1 MLLTPIILFVILMIL
16 LYVPPVQNFIRKQA
30 TAIASDATGMNISVE
45 RIDLRYPLNLLVRG
59 VQVVQP
65 GSDTADIQHPD
76 TLLNLGSLNVR
87 VQAWPLLKGRVEV
100 DDITLQRV
108 AVNSS
113 GLLEGMRI
121 KGTLGRFFLASHGI
135 DLNKEDAVLNRVEPS
150 DTHVQVMLADT
161 TETPEDTTETALNW
175 RVALHNLKL
184 KNVSVDLQM
193 PLDSMSLA
201 ATIGDA
207 SIEAAKADLKR
218 QFYGWRKFAL
228 TGTSVN
234 YDTGTAVPA
243 EGFDASHIAVRDIR
257 IGIDSGMTCGRD
269 MNAVIREF
277 SMHDRSGLTVTS
289 LTGRLF
295 ADSAVIRVPYLQLK
309 TPHSEMNLTAQTY
322 WKLVDIPTTGQ
333 LSARFNA
340 NIGKQDVLLFAGGLP
355 ETFKEAYPFR
365 PLVIHA
371 GTEGNL
377 KQMQISRFTAELPG
391 AFSLSGGGE
400 LWNLTDSLKR
410 SGGLDFEMQTQD
422 LNFLT
427 GLTGVTP
434 DGSIVVPDSMN
445 LVARLGLDG
454 PQCNALLKVQEGKGS
469 LNLDAAYNLST
480 EVYHADLA
488 IDALQLHH
496 FLPKDSVYALTAH
509 VAAKGRGVD
518 MTSRQTTAL
527 VEAKLD
533 ELQYARWN
541 LSGVNL
547 NAELKSAVASV
558 QLTSDNE
565 LLKMQ
570 SEADLRLDRKYMDGR
585 LNMKVE
591 ELDLYNLGIAS
602 EPLEHPVAFN
612 LGAEA
617 RRDSIKLRMD
627 AGDMDLQFRARST
640 LEELLGQSDEF
651 VAILTKQIEERR
663 LNHAA
668 LRQVLPSAGMQL
680 TAGQANPVSDFLK
693 TKNISFNDFTL
704 RFGST
709 PARGINGRTAV
720 HGLRVDSLQL
730 DTVFFAVKQDTSRM
744 MLQSGVI
751 NGPKN
756 PQFVFRSTLTGEIR
770 SEDAELTVNY
780 VDGKG
785 QTGVLFG
792 VNARPLTEGHGKG
805 NGVLLNLTP
814 AEPVIAYR
822 KFHFVDN
829 SNWIYLHN
837 NMRVYANIDMDSD
850 NGLGFRMQ

>member
-45 RIDLRYPLNLLVRG
+45 RIDLRFPLNLLVRG

-135 DLNKEDAVLNRVEPS
+135 DLNKEDAVLNRVELS

-207 SIEAAKADLKR
+207 SIEDAEADLKR

-243 EGFDASHIAVRDIR
+243 EGFDASHFALRDIR
-257 IGIDSGMTCGRD
+257 IGIDSVMTCGRD

-277 SMHDRSGLTVTS
+277 SMYDRSGLTVTS

-365 PLVIHA
+365 PLIIHA

-527 VEAKLD
+527 VETKLD
-533 ELQYARWN
+533 KLQYARWN

-558 QLTSDNE
+558 RLTSDNE

-640 LEELLGQSDEF
+640 LEELLGQSDKF

-663 LNHAA
+663 LDHAA
-668 LRQVLPSAGMQL
+668 LRQVLPSAGMKL
-680 TAGQANPVSDFLK
+680 TAGQANPVSYFLK
-693 TKNISFNDFTL
+693 TKNIRFNDFTL

-756 PQFVFRSTLTGEIR
+756 PQFVFRSTLTGEI
-770 SEDAELTVNY
+770 S
-780 VDGKG
+780 
-785 QTGVLFG
+785 Q
-792 VNARPLTEGHGKG
+792 
-805 NGVLLNLTP
+805 
-814 AEPVIAYR
+814 
-822 KFHFVDN
+822 
-829 SNWIYLHN
+829 
-837 NMRVYANIDMDSD
+837 
-850 NGLGFRMQ
+850 

>member
-1 MLLTPIILFVILMIL
+1 MIL

-45 RIDLRYPLNLLVRG
+45 RIDLRFPLNLLVRG

-65 GSDTADIQHPD
+65 GSDTIDIQHPD
-76 TLLNLGSLNVR
+76 TLLNLGSLNIR

-135 DLNKEDAVLNRVEPS
+135 DLNKEDAVLNRVELS

-175 RVALHNLKL
+175 RVALHSLKL

-207 SIEAAKADLKR
+207 SIEDAEADLKR

-243 EGFDASHIAVRDIR
+243 EGFDASHIALRDIR
-257 IGIDSGMTCGRD
+257 IGIDSVMTCGRD

-277 SMHDRSGLTVTS
+277 SMYDRSGLTVTS

-547 NAELKSAVASV
+547 NAGLKSAVASV
-558 QLTSDNE
+558 RLTSDNE

-570 SEADLRLDRKYMDGR
+570 SEA
-585 LNMKVE
+585 E
-591 ELDLYNLGIAS
+591 S
-602 EPLEHPVAFN
+602 
-612 LGAEA
+612 
-617 RRDSIKLRMD
+617 
-627 AGDMDLQFRARST
+627 
-640 LEELLGQSDEF
+640 
-651 VAILTKQIEERR
+651 
-663 LNHAA
+663 
-668 LRQVLPSAGMQL
+668 
-680 TAGQANPVSDFLK
+680 
-693 TKNISFNDFTL
+693 
-704 RFGST
+704 
-709 PARGINGRTAV
+709 RGT
-720 HGLRVDSLQL
+720 GLV
-730 DTVFFAVKQDTSRM
+730 
-744 MLQSGVI
+744 
-751 NGPKN
+751 
-756 PQFVFRSTLTGEIR
+756 
-770 SEDAELTVNY
+770 
-780 VDGKG
+780 
-785 QTGVLFG
+785 
-792 VNARPLTEGHGKG
+792 
-805 NGVLLNLTP
+805 
-814 AEPVIAYR
+814 
-822 KFHFVDN
+822 
-829 SNWIYLHN
+829 
-837 NMRVYANIDMDSD
+837 
-850 NGLGFRMQ
+850 

>member
-1 MLLTPIILFVILMIL
+1 
-16 LYVPPVQNFIRKQA
+16 
-30 TAIASDATGMNISVE
+30 MNISVE
-45 RIDLRYPLNLLVRG
+45 RIDLRFPLNLLVRG

-135 DLNKEDAVLNRVEPS
+135 DLNKEDAVLNRVELS

-207 SIEAAKADLKR
+207 SIEDAEADLKR

-243 EGFDASHIAVRDIR
+243 EGFDASHFALRDIR
-257 IGIDSGMTCGRD
+257 IGIDSVMTCGRD

-277 SMHDRSGLTVTS
+277 SMYDRSGLTVTS

-365 PLVIHA
+365 PLIIHA

-547 NAELKSAVASV
+547 NAGLKSAVASV
-558 QLTSDNE
+558 RLTSDNE

-591 ELDLYNLGIAS
+591 ELDLYNLGIAP

-627 AGDMDLQFRARST
+627 
-640 LEELLGQSDEF
+640 
-651 VAILTKQIEERR
+651 V
-663 LNHAA
+663 
-668 LRQVLPSAGMQL
+668 
-680 TAGQANPVSDFLK
+680 
-693 TKNISFNDFTL
+693 
-704 RFGST
+704 
-709 PARGINGRTAV
+709 
-720 HGLRVDSLQL
+720 
-730 DTVFFAVKQDTSRM
+730 
-744 MLQSGVI
+744 QSGS
-751 NGPKN
+751 GSAS
-756 PQFVFRSTLTGEIR
+756 R
-770 SEDAELTVNY
+770 
-780 VDGKG
+780 
-785 QTGVLFG
+785 
-792 VNARPLTEGHGKG
+792 
-805 NGVLLNLTP
+805 
-814 AEPVIAYR
+814 
-822 KFHFVDN
+822 FH
-829 SNWIYLHN
+829 
-837 NMRVYANIDMDSD
+837 
-850 NGLGFRMQ
+850 

>member
-1 MLLTPIILFVILMIL
+1 
-16 LYVPPVQNFIRKQA
+16 
-30 TAIASDATGMNISVE
+30 MNISVE
-45 RIDLRYPLNLLVRG
+45 RIDLRFPLNLLVRG

-135 DLNKEDAVLNRVEPS
+135 DLNKEDAVLNRVELS

-207 SIEAAKADLKR
+207 SIEDAEADLKR

-243 EGFDASHIAVRDIR
+243 EGFDASHIALRDIR
-257 IGIDSGMTCGRD
+257 IGIDSVMTCGRD

-277 SMHDRSGLTVTS
+277 SMYDRSGLTVTS

-527 VEAKLD
+527 VEAK
-533 ELQYARWN
+533 
-541 LSGVNL
+541 
-547 NAELKSAVASV
+547 
-558 QLTSDNE
+558 T
-565 LLKMQ
+565 
-570 SEADLRLDRKYMDGR
+570 
-585 LNMKVE
+585 
-591 ELDLYNLGIAS
+591 
-602 EPLEHPVAFN
+602 
-612 LGAEA
+612 
-617 RRDSIKLRMD
+617 
-627 AGDMDLQFRARST
+627 
-640 LEELLGQSDEF
+640 
-651 VAILTKQIEERR
+651 
-663 LNHAA
+663 
-668 LRQVLPSAGMQL
+668 
-680 TAGQANPVSDFLK
+680 
-693 TKNISFNDFTL
+693 
-704 RFGST
+704 
-709 PARGINGRTAV
+709 GRTAICPLESV
-720 HGLRVDSLQL
+720 GCEPECGVEICGSFCTVDE
-730 DTVFFAVKQDTSRM
+730 R
-744 MLQSGVI
+744 
-751 NGPKN
+751 
-756 PQFVFRSTLTGEIR
+756 
-770 SEDAELTVNY
+770 
-780 VDGKG
+780 
-785 QTGVLFG
+785 
-792 VNARPLTEGHGKG
+792 
-805 NGVLLNLTP
+805 
-814 AEPVIAYR
+814 
-822 KFHFVDN
+822 
-829 SNWIYLHN
+829 
-837 NMRVYANIDMDSD
+837 
-850 NGLGFRMQ
+850 

>member
-45 RIDLRYPLNLLVRG
+45 RIDLRFPLNLLVRG

-135 DLNKEDAVLNRVEPS
+135 DLNKEDAVLNRVELS

-161 TETPEDTTETALNW
+161 TKTPEDTTETALNW

-207 SIEAAKADLKR
+207 SIEDAEADLKR

-243 EGFDASHIAVRDIR
+243 EGFDASHIALRDIR
-257 IGIDSGMTCGRD
+257 IGIDSVMTCGRD

-277 SMHDRSGLTVTS
+277 SMYDRSGLTVTS

-309 TPHSEMNLTAQTY
+309 TPHSEMNLTAQSY

-365 PLVIHA
+365 PLIIHA

-533 ELQYARWN
+533 ELLA
-541 LSGVNL
+541 
-547 NAELKSAVASV
+547 
-558 QLTSDNE
+558 
-565 LLKMQ
+565 
-570 SEADLRLDRKYMDGR
+570 
-585 LNMKVE
+585 
-591 ELDLYNLGIAS
+591 GIC
-602 EPLEHPVAFN
+602 
-612 LGAEA
+612 
-617 RRDSIKLRMD
+617 
-627 AGDMDLQFRARST
+627 
-640 LEELLGQSDEF
+640 
-651 VAILTKQIEERR
+651 
-663 LNHAA
+663 
-668 LRQVLPSAGMQL
+668 
-680 TAGQANPVSDFLK
+680 
-693 TKNISFNDFTL
+693 
-704 RFGST
+704 
-709 PARGINGRTAV
+709 
-720 HGLRVDSLQL
+720 RV
-730 DTVFFAVKQDTSRM
+730 
-744 MLQSGVI
+744 
-751 NGPKN
+751 
-756 PQFVFRSTLTGEIR
+756 
-770 SEDAELTVNY
+770 
-780 VDGKG
+780 
-785 QTGVLFG
+785 
-792 VNARPLTEGHGKG
+792 
-805 NGVLLNLTP
+805 
-814 AEPVIAYR
+814 
-822 KFHFVDN
+822 
-829 SNWIYLHN
+829 
-837 NMRVYANIDMDSD
+837 
-850 NGLGFRMQ
+850 